1 MTSTLPI
8 LPLDWTPAVSKVEVA
23 AAEVPWSEMNLR
35 SCFEADYQNFGIW
48 SHDARELYAFILVHQ
63 PLADEWTIMN
73 IAVVPQAQRR
83 GYAEALVRY
92 VVAKAARQPAKV
104 FLEVRS
110 SNNAARKLYQ
120 KVGFQEIGLRKN
132 YYPTLSGTKEDAI
145 VMLWNKPTE
154 IQSV

>member
-1 MTSTLPI
+1 MTPTLPI
-8 LPLDWTPAVSKVEVA
+8 SLLDWTPAVVAVEASA
-23 AAEVPWSEMNLR
+23 AAVPWSEMNLR
-35 SCFEADYQNFGIW
+35 SCFAAEYQNFGIW

-63 PLADEWTIMN
+63 PVADEWTIMN
-73 IAVVPQAQRR
+73 IAVAPQAQRR

-92 VVAKAARQPAKV
+92 VLAQAARQSAKV

-120 KVGFQEIGLRKN
+120 KVGFQEVGLRKN
-132 YYPTLSGTKEDAI
+132 YYPTLSDTKEDAI

-154 IQSV
+154 I